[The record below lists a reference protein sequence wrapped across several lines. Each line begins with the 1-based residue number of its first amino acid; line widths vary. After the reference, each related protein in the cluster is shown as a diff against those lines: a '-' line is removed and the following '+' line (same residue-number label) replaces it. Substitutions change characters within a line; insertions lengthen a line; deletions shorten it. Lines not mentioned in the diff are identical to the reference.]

1 MIGKV
6 VDRMHWVHH
15 DRHHLLLVFHYW
27 DLVLARLGSVSFQS
41 VGHHHLGSATVI
53 VATAAG
59 TGHHDRAHYRCRHHH
74 IPGHSEAA
82 SARDAASDRP
92 CGTVKDATTAIGLD
106 DGNHLHCSVGSSRA
120 ISAIAIVNCCFISCS
135 NAALLV

>member
-1 MIGKV
+1 MIGKA
-6 VDRMHWVHH
+6 VDRIHRVHH

-41 VGHHHLGSATVI
+41 VGRHHLGSATVI
-53 VATAAG
+53 VAIAAG
-59 TGHHDRAHYRCRHHH
+59 TDHHDRAHYRHHH

-82 SARDAASDRP
+82 SARDAVGDRQ
-92 CGTVKDATTAIGLD
+92 CGTVKGATTAIGLD

-120 ISAIAIVNCCFISCS
+120 ISAIAIVDCCFISCS